1 MCIAA
6 EDGWSHSTVYQI
18 DINFI
23 LYTLLHV
30 TMCYNIQRMIDL
42 VLSQLAKFLLQ
53 YCLKI
58 TKVCDQNIE
67 NKILSASV
75 IAVRSSVH

>member
-1 MCIAA
+1 
-6 EDGWSHSTVYQI
+6 
-18 DINFI
+18 
-23 LYTLLHV
+23 
-30 TMCYNIQRMIDL
+30 MCYNIQRMIDL

-67 NKILSASV
+67 NEILSASI
-75 IAVRSSVH
+75 IAVRSIVH

>member
-1 MCIAA
+1 ML
-6 EDGWSHSTVYQI
+6 H
-18 DINFI
+18 
-23 LYTLLHV
+23 TLLHV

-53 YCLKI
+53 NCLKV

-67 NKILSASV
+67 NEILSTSV
-75 IAVRSSVH
+75 IAVRSIVH